1 MGQLENCRKQAQE
14 GLRALDDA
22 YVRLARTSR
31 PDPEVLALTELA
43 ASAARTARKHAD
55 EAVELA
61 RRREAAARQA
71 ELRLQDLIARNRELT
86 TLLRIERGRRQAERV
101 APVEQATETELTL
114 VRTELAAAVA
124 DRDLYARLLETA
136 EDERDEA
143 IQVRGRLAAQVL
155 QLRPSPADPVETAV
169 PGPLPATFAEV
180 IEAAAAAH
188 PLLAFTLDRAV
199 AGQLD
204 RFPPAASWRR
214 RAVQA
219 LDTLGAYAV
228 AKAEVRR
235 SGQPAGHALA
245 DLATFVRDGGPRV
258 ALSAAAIALSESAQV
273 TETARFA
280 DARIFRVPA
289 DVHPSG
295 RLRMHAHIRIGGV
308 YAPAPRLHF
317 HDDTG
322 RTGLV
327 VVGYLG
333 PHLPTNRTN

>member
-1 MGQLENCRKQAQE
+1 MGQLENCRKQAQD
-14 GLRALDDA
+14 GLRALEDA

-61 RRREAAARQA
+61 RQREVAARQA

-101 APVEQATETELTL
+101 APVEQATETELAL

-143 IQVRGRLAAQVL
+143 IRVRGRLAAEVL
-155 QLRPSPADPVETAV
+155 QLRPDPVDPVEMAAA
-169 PGPLPATFAEV
+169 GPVPATFAEV
-180 IEAAAAAH
+180 IDAAAH
-188 PLLAFTLDRAV
+188 PLLAFTLDREITA
-199 AGQLD
+199 QLD
-204 RFPPAASWRR
+204 RFPPAAGWRR
-214 RAVQA
+214 RTVQA
-219 LDTLGAYAV
+219 LETLVAYAS
-228 AKAEVRR
+228 AKDEVRR

-245 DLATFVRDGGPRV
+245 DLATFVRAGGPRV
-258 ALSAAAIALSESAQV
+258 ALSAAAIALNESAQV

-289 DVHPSG
+289 RVHPAG
-295 RLRMHAHIRIGGV
+295 RLKMHSHIRIGGV

-327 VVGYLG
+327 VIGYLG